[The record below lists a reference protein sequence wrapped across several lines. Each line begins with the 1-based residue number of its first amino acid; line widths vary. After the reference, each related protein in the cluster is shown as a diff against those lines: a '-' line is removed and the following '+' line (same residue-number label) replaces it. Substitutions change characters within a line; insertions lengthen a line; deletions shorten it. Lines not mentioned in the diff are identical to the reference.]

1 MCSQP
6 DVRYLFKEWPIFG
19 GRWEASLQAAQQGLT
34 VWQKKGPQA
43 YVTYHNA
50 IYATGHNEGKLTAED
65 ILAAASKAGLAASV
79 PGDHSASLEKTVT
92 WQRNWDSPERR
103 GSSSCP
109 LAGRLPTPS
118 RFSRKLLTLKD
129 SRQQSGK
136 PLGDNIPPSACRPE
150 RGKFG
155 YRKLLYIKAV
165 FLSFRL

>member
-1 MCSQP
+1 VIEFFDYQCVFCSRFAPELEKVMKAQP

-65 ILAAASKAGLAASV
+65 IHGAASKAGLATQLLATI
-79 PGDHSASLEKTVT
+79 PHPLRKTVT
-92 WQRNWDSPERR
+92 WLRRWDSPERR

-109 LAGRLPTPS
+109 LAERLPTPS
-118 RFSRKLLTLKD
+118 RFSRK
-129 SRQQSGK
+129 
-136 PLGDNIPPSACRPE
+136 P
-150 RGKFG
+150 
-155 YRKLLYIKAV
+155 
-165 FLSFRL
+165 